1 MDYGFLS
8 LVPPIIV
15 IVIAL
20 ITRLSL
26 EPLIIGC
33 LVGFAIIAKWGFFDA
48 FLISLQHV
56 MQDDQMVWVILVCS
70 MYGSLINLMI
80 RSGGTLGFGNYMLKY
95 ANTPKR
101 SLLITWLFGTFLFV
115 DDYMNALTS
124 GTTMK
129 KITDHF
135 RISREMLAFVVS
147 STAVTTCLIVPI
159 STWVIFIGK
168 LVEDTAVVNKGEGI
182 SSYLNIIPFIAYGWV
197 QYLVVPLVIIGAI
210 PIIGKMRK
218 ANARAISTGQ
228 VIPENSEEFKTETAL
243 FNDVKKPHIMD
254 LVLPLIVLIASTIL
268 LDKDALKGVVV
279 TLVFTLLYYTIK
291 KVAPFKQLSEAVI
304 EGLKSMLFALVLL
317 VMSYILKDLG
327 DQMGLTQYVIKT
339 VSPIVS
345 KAMLPLCIFLSLGFI
360 AFTTGN
366 SWGLYAIAIPLVV
379 SLSQQM
385 GTNVWLCIGAVVSAG
400 AFGAHACFYSD
411 ATILAAQGT
420 ECNNYEH
427 AITQLPFALISFTI
441 SCIVYVILGYTM

>member
-8 LVPPIIV
+8 LVPPLIV
-15 IVIAL
+15 IIIAL

-33 LVGFAIIAKWGFFDA
+33 LAGFAIIAGWGFFDA
-48 FLISLQHV
+48 FLTSLQHV

-80 RSGGTLGFGNYMLKY
+80 RSGGTLGFGNYMLRY

-101 SLLITWLFGTFLFV
+101 SMFITWMFGTFLFV

-135 RISREMLAFVVS
+135 RISREMLAFLVS

-168 LVEDTAVVNKGEGI
+168 LVEGTQIIPAGEGI
-182 SSYLNIIPFIAYGWV
+182 TAYLNIIPFIAYGWV
-197 QYLVVPLVIIGAI
+197 QYVVVGLVIFGVI
-210 PIIGKMRK
+210 PVIGKMRK
-218 ANARAISTGQ
+218 ANKRALETGQ
-228 VIPENSEEFKTETAL
+228 VIPDNSEEFKTETTL
-243 FNDVKKPHIMD
+243 FKSIQHPHILN
-254 LVLPLIVLIASTIL
+254 LVLPLVVLVTSTIL

-279 TLVFTLLYYTIK
+279 TLVFTVIYYALR
-291 KVAPFKQLSEAVI
+291 KVATFKELSEAVI

-327 DQMGLTQYVIKT
+327 DQMGLTQYVIRI
-339 VSPIVS
+339 VSPVVS
-345 KAMLPLCIFLSLGFI
+345 KAMLPLCVFLSLGFI

-379 SLSQQM
+379 SLAQQM
-385 GTNVWLCIGAVVSAG
+385 GANVWLCIGAVVSAG

-427 AITQLPFALISFTI
+427 AITQLPFALISFSV
-441 SCIVYVILGYTM
+441 SCVVYVVLGYVV

>member
-15 IVIAL
+15 IIIAL

-48 FLISLQHV
+48 FLTSLQHV
-56 MQDDQMVWVILVCS
+56 MQDEQMVWVILVCS

-80 RSGGTLGFGNYMLKY
+80 RSGGTLGFGNYMLRY
-95 ANTPKR
+95 ANTPKK
-101 SLLITWLFGTFLFV
+101 SMLITWMFGTFLFV

-135 RISREMLAFVVS
+135 RISREMLAFIVS

-168 LVEDTAVVNKGEGI
+168 LVEGTNLVAPGKGI
-182 SSYLNIIPFIAYGWV
+182 DAYLNIIPFIAYGWV
-197 QYLVVPLVIIGAI
+197 QYAVVGLVILGVI

-218 ANARAISTGQ
+218 ANKRAVETGQ
-228 VIPENSEEFKTETAL
+228 LIPDNSAEFKTETEP
-243 FNDVKKPHIMD
+243 FKDSQQPHIQY
-254 LVLPLIVLIASTIL
+254 LVVPLIVLVASTIL

-279 TLVFTLLYYTIK
+279 TLVFTVIYYAIR
-291 KVAPFKQLSEAVI
+291 KVATFKELSEAFI

-327 DQMGLTQYVIKT
+327 DQMGLTQYVIRI
-339 VSPIVS
+339 VSPVVS
-345 KAMLPLCIFLSLGFI
+345 KAMLPLCVFLSLGFI

-379 SLSQQM
+379 SLAQQM
-385 GTNVWLCIGAVVSAG
+385 SANVWLCIGAVVSAG

-427 AITQLPFALISFTI
+427 AITQLPFALISFFI
-441 SCIVYVILGYTM
+441 SCVVYVVLGYLV